1 MKFSFLLIFIL
12 SASSCN
18 PSHTFDKKK
27 WAEHTDLINYPNRKY
42 MLDDL
47 LINYKLKGKSYS
59 QIIDLLGQPVVT
71 PLKIDTI
78 SELLYGIEMDFGK
91 DKTLKYVK
99 TLSLKFDSDT
109 IVQDYKI
116 IEWSK

>member
-1 MKFSFLLIFIL
+1 MKFLYLSFFIL
-12 SASSCN
+12 FISSCK

-27 WAEHTDLINYPNRKY
+27 WAEHKDLINYPNRKD

-47 LINYKLKGKSYS
+47 LKNYELKGKSYS
-59 QIIDLLGQPVVT
+59 QILDLLGQPVMT

-91 DKTLKYVK
+91 DKTLKHVK
-99 TLSLKFDSDT
+99 TLSLKFNSDT